1 MPCEPALPSQRVPP
15 PKLSLLARQKP
26 STTRTKPISEALRGV
41 PTERAASGRRLGLR
55 QAPAATPPTC
65 GQITMGRT
73 A

>member
-26 STTRTKPISEALRGV
+26 SATRTKPVSVALRGV
-41 PTERAASGRRLGLR
+41 PTERAAAGRRLAR
-55 QAPAATPPTC
+55 AATPPTC
-65 GQITMGRT
+65 GQITQGRT